1 MEGATKMFEVKN
13 LTFSY
18 HHKQFRYGFDINKG
32 EICAVLGPSG
42 AGKTTLLEIIAGFLT
57 PDSGKIYWNA
67 EIINSLPPQS
77 RPVSILFQENNLF
90 EHLSVEHN
98 LKLGIAP
105 SARISK
111 KDQERLITVCSQ
123 LGIMDYLKSL
133 PHRLSGGQ
141 RQRVALAR
149 TLLRKTPVLLLD
161 EPFNAL
167 DPIITN
173 ESLELVKR
181 LTIDNSLAT
190 LLVTH
195 RAKEALE
202 YAQKILFVE
211 AGKVLFF
218 GSVEDIRSCENET
231 ILSHLQI

>member
-1 MEGATKMFEVKN
+1 MFEVKN

-18 HHKQFRYGFDINKG
+18 HQKQFSYSFNIDEG

-57 PDSGKIYWNA
+57 PDSG
-67 EIINSLPPQS
+67 EICWHFETINSLPPQK

-90 EHLSVEHN
+90 EHLNVEHN

-111 KDQERLITVCSQ
+111 KDQERLLSVCRQ
-123 LGIMDYLKSL
+123 LGIRDYLNSS

-149 TLLRKTPVLLLD
+149 TLLRKTPILLLD

-173 ESLELVKR
+173 ESLDLVKR
-181 LTIDNSLAT
+181 LTVDNSLAT

-202 YAQKILFVE
+202 YARKILFVE
-211 AGKVLFF
+211 EGEVLFF
-218 GSVEDIRSCENET
+218 GSVEDIKSSQNKT
-231 ILSHLQI
+231 ILSYLQV

>member
-1 MEGATKMFEVKN
+1 M
-13 LTFSY
+13 
-18 HHKQFRYGFDINKG
+18 
-32 EICAVLGPSG
+32 
-42 AGKTTLLEIIAGFLT
+42 
-57 PDSGKIYWNA
+57 
-67 EIINSLPPQS
+67 
-77 RPVSILFQENNLF
+77 
-90 EHLSVEHN
+90 
-98 LKLGIAP
+98 
-105 SARISK
+105 
-111 KDQERLITVCSQ
+111 VCQQ
-123 LGIMDYLKSL
+123 LGIRDYLNSS
-133 PHRLSGGQ
+133 PDRLSGGQ

-149 TLLRKTPVLLLD
+149 TLLRKTPILLLD

-181 LTIDNSLAT
+181 LTIDNSLTT

-218 GSVEDIRSCENET
+218 GSVEDIRSSQNKT
-231 ILSHLQI
+231 ILSCLQI